1 METQDTMLHTMP
13 QSASPSGRKRTVGNV
28 IAAFGLLMVT
38 LTLFSNT
45 LLHVSLPQVT
55 VEKPAPGFL
64 SHEVTGA
71 GTVRDAE
78 IAELNLD
85 TRLTVEKVLV
95 EVGDDVT
102 AGQTLVTFKTEETR
116 DALLDEEARHEQKKL
131 SIGKLQD
138 SLIEAKKN
146 GNELQARSIER
157 DLASAALDL
166 QIQERKIAKLRETI
180 AEGAKLVSTVDGK
193 VVELNAVEGLVPQTG
208 RAIARVSDRS
218 QGFRFTTTI
227 EASKAK
233 YVNVGDEVEVIVASL
248 GNARVK
254 GRLIEVNDPVPGSG
268 SGSQAAGANS
278 SASERKELV
287 VALTDERLKGGESG
301 ELFVT
306 KRMPQSR
313 QLVSNAAVRE
323 DDNGKYVLVLK
334 EKKGPLGNEF
344 YAHRA
349 AVTIGDA
356 DDGKASIESGVSML
370 DSLIVSSSKPIRDGD
385 RVMMAQ

>member
-1 METQDTMLHTMP
+1 METVDSMP
-13 QSASPSGRKRTVGNV
+13 QSTGSSRRKRTVGNV
-28 IAAFGLLMVT
+28 IAAFALLMVT

-45 LLHVSLPQVT
+45 LLNFSLPQVT

-64 SHEVTGA
+64 SQEVTGT
-71 GTVRDAE
+71 GTVENAE

-85 TRLTVEKVLV
+85 TRLTVDQVFVK
-95 EVGDDVT
+95 VGDYVT
-102 AGQTLVTFKTEETR
+102 AGQTLVTFRTEETR
-116 DALLDEEARHEQKKL
+116 DSLLDEEARYEQKKL

-138 SLIEAKKN
+138 NLIEAKKA
-146 GNELQARSIER
+146 GNELQSRSIER
-157 DLASAALDL
+157 DLTSAGLEL
-166 QIQERKIAKLRETI
+166 QIQERKIKQLREKL

-193 VVELNAVEGLVPQTG
+193 VVELNAAEGLVPQTG
-208 RAIARVSDRS
+208 RAIARVTDQSK
-218 QGFRFTTTI
+218 GFSFKTTI
-227 EASKAK
+227 DASKAK
-233 YVNVGDEVEVIVASL
+233 YVNVGDEVDVIVASL

-254 GRLIEVNDPVPGSG
+254 GRLAEVNDPVPGT
-268 SGSQAAGANS
+268 GSQSAGMNG

-287 VALTDERLKGGESG
+287 VELSDNRLKGGESG
-301 ELFVT
+301 ELFAA

-323 DDNGKYVLVLK
+323 DDSGKYVLLLK

-344 YAHRA
+344 YAQRA

-356 DDGKASIESGVSML
+356 DDGKASIESGVTML
-370 DSLIVSSSKPIRDGD
+370 DQLIVSSSKPIGEGD